1 MLTLKDKISKCS
13 ESKNV
18 PVERQ
23 KLIHAGKV
31 LEDGS
36 KINETPLKEGDFIV
50 LMAITPKAAPAAAAA
65 TAVPKS
71 PTATSTTAL
80 ATAVPE
86 TQTTAEAKL
95 VTGSEYEEAISRLVD
110 MGFERANVV
119 AAMRASFNNP
129 ERAVEY
135 LTTGVLPEEAGEEGE
150 EVGVERAAEGE
161 EGDESGP
168 HASNALDFLRNDPQF
183 RQLRTLIQQNPQML
197 APIIE
202 QLSQTSPELLHLI
215 EQNRE
220 EFYALLM
227 EGAANPDELAAA
239 TSAADEYYEGE
250 EDEGGEEGLAS
261 RLPPGA
267 QILRISDEDKAAI
280 ERLEAMGFEKARV
293 VEAFFACDK
302 NEELAANYL
311 LEHMND

>member
-1 MLTLKDKISKCS
+1 M
-13 ESKNV
+13 
-18 PVERQ
+18 ERQ

-31 LEDGS
+31 LENAS
-36 KINETPLKEGDFIV
+36 KVGETPLKEGDFIV
-50 LMAITPKAAPAAAAA
+50 LMVVTPKVSTTTAAAAPSKPTVASSVPVAASVPA
-65 TAVPKS
+65 TAKI
-71 PTATSTTAL
+71 
-80 ATAVPE
+80 E
-86 TQTTAEAKL
+86 TQTSAEAKL
-95 VTGSEYEEAISRLVD
+95 VTGSEYEAAINRLMD
-110 MGFERANVV
+110 MGFERASVV

-135 LTTGVLPEEAGEEGE
+135 LTSGVIPEETDEGYDESRMGSAAEGADTEEGE
-150 EVGVERAAEGE
+150 G
-161 EGDESGP
+161 SGQP
-168 HASNALDFLRNDPQF
+168 ATSALEFLRSDPQF
-183 RQLRTLIQQNPQML
+183 RQLRALIQQNPQML

-239 TSAADEYYEGE
+239 TSAAEEYYEGE
-250 EDEGGEEGLAS
+250 GEEYEGGEEGSAPH
-261 RLPPGA
+261 LPPGA

-280 ERLEAMGFEKARV
+280 ERLEAMGFERARV

-311 LEHMND
+311 LEHMNDQD

>member
-1 MLTLKDKISKCS
+1 M
-13 ESKNV
+13 
-18 PVERQ
+18 ERQ

-31 LEDGS
+31 LENAS
-36 KINETPLKEGDFIV
+36 KISETLLKEGDFIV
-50 LMAITPKAAPAAAAA
+50 LMVITPKTSTTTAAAA
-65 TAVPKS
+65 PSKS
-71 PTATSTTAL
+71 TVATSAPVTGSVSATT
-80 ATAVPE
+80 VVE
-86 TQTTAEAKL
+86 TQTNAEAKL
-95 VTGSEYEEAISRLVD
+95 VTGSEYEEAINRLMD
-110 MGFERANVV
+110 MGFERAGVV

-135 LTTGVLPEEAGEEGE
+135 LTSGVIPEETGEGDDEPSVGGTAEGTEAEEGE
-150 EVGVERAAEGE
+150 G
-161 EGDESGP
+161 SGQ
-168 HASNALDFLRNDPQF
+168 HTTSALEFLRSDPQF
-183 RQLRTLIQQNPQML
+183 RQLRALIQQNPQML

-239 TSAADEYYEGE
+239 TSAAEEYYEGE
-250 EDEGGEEGLAS
+250 GEEYEGGEEGLAAH
-261 RLPPGA
+261 LPPGA

-280 ERLEAMGFEKARV
+280 ERLEAMGFERARV

-311 LEHMND
+311 LEHLNDQD